1 MAEFGWAYVAG
12 GAITGAL
19 GPTGSV
25 LLKKGDT
32 QISGSPNLTF
42 DTSTNQLELTGALSA
57 SSAITASSMN
67 LYGLSAGTP
76 PNTSSYLAVDSNYN
90 LVLTSAAGGSGGG
103 SVRSSTGKTSSSSVR
118 RYISR
123 YGRKAAEKR
132 FGNMSLGPRHLQ
144 RARCRSRASGC
155 WW

>member
-19 GPTGSV
+19 GPTGSI

-32 QISGSPNLTF
+32 EISGSPRLIF
-42 DTSTNQLELTGALSA
+42 DTGLYELQLQGTLSA
-57 SSAITASSMN
+57 SSAITASNLN
-67 LYGLSAGTP
+67 LYGVSAGTP

-103 SVRSSTGKTSSSSVR
+103 RIWYDRSGGRWRLHR
-118 RYISR
+118 RTVY
-123 YGRKAAEKR
+123 
-132 FGNMSLGPRHLQ
+132 
-144 RARCRSRASGC
+144 
-155 WW
+155 